1 MPPLVT
7 VLMSVH
13 NGRAFLP
20 AALDCILGQT
30 LTDLEF
36 IVIDDGSTDDTW
48 ELIQA
53 RAAGDPRLRP
63 VRNPANLGLTR
74 SLNRGLALARGRY
87 LARQD
92 VDDESRPERLAQQ
105 AAFLEAHPAVVL
117 LGTWAERMD
126 GAGRAI
132 PGLGREP
139 ATDRA
144 IRRKMLLANA
154 FFHTSVMLR
163 RQVLTD
169 HGLAYDPG
177 LPFAQDYDLWSRLL
191 AHGQGANLPQP
202 LVCFRTHPGQISAAR
217 AGEQRAV
224 ADRVAWAN
232 LARAGLADEFS
243 PAQAALMRRLAI
255 ETPPL
260 TPAQRREQFAGLT
273 RLIRLVEAR
282 DPAPDPEWERVKG
295 QWLTDARRY
304 LFTTPCGRD
313 DLRARAAIAA
323 ADPAGALA
331 DAGAWLI
338 RAIANR
344 LPRRG

>member
-36 IVIDDGSTDDTW
+36 IVIDDGSSDDSW

-53 RAAGDPRLRP
+53 RAARDSRLRP
-63 VRNPANLGLTR
+63 LRNPANLGLTR
-74 SLNRGLALARGRY
+74 SLNRGLELARGRY

-92 VDDESRPERLAQQ
+92 VDDESLPARLAEQ
-105 AAFLEAHPAVVL
+105 AAFLEAHPEVVL
-117 LGTWAERMD
+117 LGTWAARMD

-132 PGLGREP
+132 AGLGREP
-139 ATDRA
+139 VTDRA

-163 RQVLTD
+163 RQVLTN

-202 LVCFRTHPGQISAAR
+202 LVRFRTHPGQISAAR

-224 ADRVAWAN
+224 ADDVAWAN
-232 LARAGLADEFS
+232 LARAGLADEFT

-260 TPAQRREQFAGLT
+260 TPGLRREQFAGLT
-273 RLIRLVEAR
+273 RLIRLVENR

-304 LFTTPCGRD
+304 LFTAPQSLA

-323 ADPAGALA
+323 ADPVGAMA
-331 DAGAWLI
+331 DAGAWLT
-338 RAIANR
+338 RAIRNR

>member
-20 AALDCILGQT
+20 AALDAILHQT

-36 IVIDDGSTDDTW
+36 IVIDDGSSDDTW
-48 ELIQA
+48 ELIRA
-53 RAAGDPRLRP
+53 RAAADARLRP
-63 VRNPANLGLTR
+63 VRNPGNLGLTR
-74 SLNRGLALARGRY
+74 SLNRGLELARGRY

-92 VDDESRPERLAQQ
+92 VDDESLRNRLAEQV
-105 AAFLEAHPAVVL
+105 AFLEAHPEVVL
-117 LGTWAERMD
+117 LGTWAARMD

-132 PGLGREP
+132 AGLGREP

-154 FFHTSVMLR
+154 FFHTSVLLR
-163 RQVLTD
+163 REALVQ

-177 LPFAQDYDLWSRLL
+177 LPCAQDYDLWSRLL

-202 LVCFRTHPGQISAAR
+202 LVRFRTHPGQISAAR
-217 AGEQRAV
+217 AVEQRQV
-224 ADRVAWAN
+224 ADRVAFAN
-232 LARAGLADEFS
+232 LVRAGLADQFT
-243 PAQAALMRRLAI
+243 PAQVSLLRRLAI

-260 TPAQRREQFAGLT
+260 SPNQRREQFAGLT

-282 DPAPDPEWERVKG
+282 DPAPDREWERVKG

-304 LFTTPCGRD
+304 LFTAPQSLE

-323 ADPAGALA
+323 ADPVGAIA
-331 DAGAWLI
+331 DAGAWLT
-338 RAIANR
+338 RAIRNR

>member
-1 MPPLVT
+1 MPPLVS

-13 NGRAFLP
+13 NGRDFLP

-36 IVIDDGSTDDTW
+36 IVIDDGSRDDTW

-53 RAAGDPRLRP
+53 RAATDSRLRP
-63 VRNPANLGLTR
+63 ARNPANLGLTR
-74 SLNRGLALARGRY
+74 SLNRGLELARGRY

-92 VDDESRPERLAQQ
+92 VDDQSLPQRLAQQ
-105 AAFLEAHPAVVL
+105 AAFLEAHPGVVL
-117 LGTWAERMD
+117 LGTWAERVD
-126 GAGRAI
+126 GAGRTI

-163 RQVLTD
+163 REILTN
-169 HGLAYDPG
+169 HGLAYDPE

-191 AHGQGANLPQP
+191 LHGQGANLTQP
-202 LVCFRTHPGQISAAR
+202 LVRFRTHPGQISSAR
-217 AGEQRAV
+217 AVEQRRV
-224 ADRVAWAN
+224 ADGVAWAN
-232 LARAGLADEFS
+232 LERAGLAAEFT
-243 PAQAALMRRLAI
+243 PAQVALMRRLAL

-260 TPAQRREQFAGLT
+260 TPGMRREQFAGLT

-282 DPAPDPEWERVKG
+282 DPAPDPEWERVKR
-295 QWLTDARRY
+295 QWLADARRY
-304 LFTTPCGRD
+304 LFTAPHGRE
-313 DLRARAAIAA
+313 DLRARAAIIA
-323 ADPAGALA
+323 ADPRGALA
-331 DAGAWLI
+331 DAGAWLL